1 MDLSNPAIL
10 ISGLLISLAG
20 MGAFMY
26 GKRSQDFGSV
36 GLGLVLM
43 VYPYF
48 VHSVL
53 LLWLIA
59 VACAGG
65 WWLFLRS
72 R

>member
-10 ISGLLISLAG
+10 FSGLLISLAG
-20 MGAFMY
+20 LGAFMY
-26 GKRSQDFGSV
+26 GRKAQDFGSL
-36 GLGLVLM
+36 GLGVVLM

-59 VACAGG
+59 VACTAG
-65 WWLFLRS
+65 WWVFLRS